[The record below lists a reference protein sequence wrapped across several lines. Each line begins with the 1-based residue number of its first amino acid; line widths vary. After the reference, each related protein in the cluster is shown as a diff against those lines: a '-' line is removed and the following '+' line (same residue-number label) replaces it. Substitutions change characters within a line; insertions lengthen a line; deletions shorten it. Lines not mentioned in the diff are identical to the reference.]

1 MCLVKLMAAF
11 GKCVIV
17 FERNILSDLR
27 RSDRKVEDT
36 KGVKRIGKSKDRQYN
51 GLVKKE
57 KNTNNILHNI
67 TQKTKD

>member
-1 MCLVKLMAAF
+1 MCLVKLKAAF

-27 RSDRKVEDT
+27 RSDGKVEDT